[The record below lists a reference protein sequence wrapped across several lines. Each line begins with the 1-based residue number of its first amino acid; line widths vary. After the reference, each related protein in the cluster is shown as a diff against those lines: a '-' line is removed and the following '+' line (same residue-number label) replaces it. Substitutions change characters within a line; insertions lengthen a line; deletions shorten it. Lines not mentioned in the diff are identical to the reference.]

1 MHSLSVALGPVVWR
15 LIFNTQEKAEAA
27 KTRFAFVTGD
37 VISLTDDYG
46 QEIRVISDSVTGV
59 MLEDLDR
66 SKLAYVAMALHQAR
80 SQAEAQ
86 KMAATDPVLRNAHNS
101 RGPAVLTPGMPN
113 GFN

>member
-15 LIFNTQEKAEAA
+15 LVFNTKEEAEN
-27 KTRFAFVTGD
+27 AFTHFSEANVD
-37 VISLTDDYG
+37 VVDDYG
-46 QEIRVISDSVTGV
+46 QRIATRSADVTGL

-86 KMAATDPVLRNAHNS
+86 KMAANDPALRAAHNA
-101 RGPAVLTPGMPN
+101 RGPAVIAPG
-113 GFN
+113 GFQN